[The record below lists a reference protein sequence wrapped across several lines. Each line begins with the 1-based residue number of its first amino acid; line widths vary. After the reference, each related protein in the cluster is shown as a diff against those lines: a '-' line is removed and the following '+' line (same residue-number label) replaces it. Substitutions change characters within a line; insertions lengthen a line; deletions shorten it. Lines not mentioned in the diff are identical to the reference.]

1 MLNMLSGHSAAQ
13 VICSIYESL
22 PVVLLDLKFPILR
35 EVSAWPGTPKQSCS
49 ALQDFSWR
57 PCSRVRYNPVTVFV
71 GHCSSSRKYLKFK
84 VWYDP

>member
-35 EVSAWPGTPKQSCS
+35 EVSACPGTPKQSCS

-57 PCSRVRYNPVTVFV
+57 PCSRVGTTRSL
-71 GHCSSSRKYLKFK
+71 CSLDMVALQGSI
-84 VWYDP
+84 